1 MDVIISKIHQLTPS
15 IRAFELVPVNGASLP
30 QFEAG
35 SHIDVHLKNGL
46 TRQYSL
52 SNCCSEKHR
61 YVIGVLHDENSRGGS
76 RCLHQQYSEG
86 DRLSI
91 GTPRNLFEI
100 HPETQKAVLFAGG
113 IGITPILSMA
123 YRLKHQQI
131 PLELHYFVRSHEMI
145 AFYGNL
151 TEHFPDQ
158 VHFHIQDQA
167 ETQCEIAQVLEEVSA
182 NRHLYVCGPT
192 GFMQFVM
199 NSAQQAGWSDEQL
212 HQEHFVA
219 QQADHSQNEAFTI
232 EVLGSDRKIEVPPHQ
247 TATQALLEH
256 GFNVPISC
264 EQGICGTCITRVVSG
279 TPDHRDLFMTDEEH
293 ALNNQFTPCCSRA
306 KSKKLVLELT

>member
-1 MDVIISKIHQLTPS
+1 MDVIINKIHQLTPS
-15 IRAFELVPVNGASLP
+15 IRAFELVSSSGSALP
-30 QFEAG
+30 RFEAG

-52 SNCCSEKHR
+52 SNCSSENNR

-76 RCLHQQYSEG
+76 RCIHNDYQEG
-86 DRLSI
+86 DVLSI
-91 GTPRNLFEI
+91 GQPRNLFAL
-100 HPETQKAVLFAGG
+100 HDNTKKAVLFAGG

-123 YRLKHQQI
+123 YRLKAQNI
-131 PLELHYFVRSHEMI
+131 PFELHYFVRSHEMI

-151 TEHFPDQ
+151 TQHFAEQIHFYIQNQVDTECNMENVLQQPD
-158 VHFHIQDQA
+158 A
-167 ETQCEIAQVLEEVSA
+167 SK
-182 NRHLYVCGPT
+182 HLYVCGPT

-199 NSAQQAGWSDEQL
+199 QSAETAGWQPEQL

-219 QQADHSQNEAFTI
+219 QQSKQENDEAFTVEI
-232 EVLGSDRKIEVPPHQ
+232 AGTGQKIEIHPEQ
-247 TATQALLEH
+247 TVTHALLAH
-256 GFNVPISC
+256 GFDVPVSC

-279 TPDHRDLFMTDEEH
+279 IPDHRDVFMTDEER

-306 KSKKLVLELT
+306 KSKHLVIEL

>member
-1 MDVIISKIHQLTPS
+1 MDVIIHKIHQLTPS
-15 IRAFELVPVNGASLP
+15 IRAFELISANGSDLP
-30 QFEAG
+30 AFDAG

-52 SNCCSEKHR
+52 SNCCSEQHR

-76 RCLHQQYSEG
+76 RCIHQDYREG
-86 DRLSI
+86 DHLNI

-100 HPETQKAVLFAGG
+100 HSKTQKAVLFAGG

-123 YRLKHQQI
+123 YRLKRQHI
-131 PLELHYFVRSHEMI
+131 PFELHYFVRSHEMI

-151 TEHFPDQ
+151 TEHFPEQ
-158 VHFHIQDQA
+158 IYFHIQNQS
-167 ETQCEIAQVLEEVSA
+167 ETQCEMSKVLEEVA
-182 NRHLYVCGPT
+182 PDRHLYVCGPT

-199 NSAQQAGWSDEQL
+199 DSAQQAGWSDEQL

-219 QQADHSQNEAFTI
+219 PQIDQSQNEAFTI
-232 EVLGSDRKIEVPPHQ
+232 EVLGSDRKIEVSAHQ

-256 GFNVPISC
+256 GFDVPVSC

-279 TPDHRDLFMTDEEH
+279 TPDHRDVFMTDEEH
-293 ALNNQFTPCCSRA
+293 ALNDQFTPCCSRA
-306 KSKKLVLELT
+306 KSKILVIDLA

>member
-1 MDVIISKIHQLTPS
+1 MDVIINKIHQLTPS
-15 IRAFELVPVNGASLP
+15 IRAFELVSSSGSALP
-30 QFEAG
+30 RFEAG

-52 SNCCSEKHR
+52 SNCSSENNR

-76 RCLHQQYSEG
+76 RCIHNDYQEG
-86 DRLSI
+86 DVLSI
-91 GTPRNLFEI
+91 GQPRNLFVL
-100 HPETQKAVLFAGG
+100 HRNTNKAVLFAGG

-123 YRLKHQQI
+123 YRLKAQNI
-131 PLELHYFVRSHEMI
+131 PFELHYFVRSHEMI

-151 TEHFPDQ
+151 TQHFAEQ
-158 VHFHIQDQA
+158 IHFHIQNRVDTECNMA
-167 ETQCEIAQVLEEVSA
+167 NVLQQPDVSK
-182 NRHLYVCGPT
+182 HLYVCGPT

-199 NSAQQAGWSDEQL
+199 QSAETAGWQPEQL

-219 QQADHSQNEAFTI
+219 QQSKQENDEAFTLEIAGTGKRI
-232 EVLGSDRKIEVPPHQ
+232 EIHAEQ
-247 TATQALLEH
+247 TVTQALLEH
-256 GFNVPISC
+256 GFDVPVSC

-279 TPDHRDLFMTDEEH
+279 VPDHRDVFMTDEER

-306 KSKKLVLELT
+306 KSKHLVIEL